1 MKIHAQ
7 LTVALAAA
15 AILIFGL
22 SSQTAQAQSG
32 TAVLTPTGGIS
43 GNNSLSVNYLVTY
56 GSGIYTYSYDV
67 LNPTTGYVTGFNV
80 QFSDTAS
87 VVVPSINAGGT
98 LDPALGITWSP
109 AVIDPSSSATF
120 SFESTDPPGFDTA
133 NSAGTTPGPWASLNL
148 GGQDVPVPAAVVPE
162 PATTSLLALTLLL
175 LPFRSTLLKKS

>member
-32 TAVLTPTGGIS
+32 IIFLTPAGGIS
-43 GNNSLSVNYLVTY
+43 GDNSLSVDYSVTY
-56 GSGIYTYSYDV
+56 ASGEYTYSYDV
-67 LNPTTGYVTGFNV
+67 ENPTTGYVTGFNV
-80 QFSDTAS
+80 EFSDTGS
-87 VVVPSINAGGT
+87 VLVPSINAGGT

-120 SFESTDPPGFDTA
+120 SFESTDPPGLNTA
-133 NSAGTTPGPWASLNL
+133 NSAGTTPGPWASLNP

-162 PATTSLLALTLLL
+162 PATTSLLALALLL
-175 LPFRSTLLKKS
+175 LPFRSTLLKKN